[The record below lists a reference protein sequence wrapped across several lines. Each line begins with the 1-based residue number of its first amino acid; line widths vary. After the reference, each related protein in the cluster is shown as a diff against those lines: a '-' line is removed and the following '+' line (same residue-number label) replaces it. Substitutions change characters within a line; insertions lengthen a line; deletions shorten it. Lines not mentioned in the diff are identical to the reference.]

1 VLLFAD
7 KLILF
12 SAIPEDA
19 MKVESEDDDKVN
31 PDERLPQ
38 SVTDKRIAPD
48 NEFSDSEEEG
58 DRKDQKAFKNRKRP
72 RLDKSNKNDT
82 EEKKANDDEEK
93 KSSKLPTVFL
103 GEFLS

>member
-1 VLLFAD
+1 
-7 KLILF
+7 LF

-93 KSSKLPTVFL
+93 KSSKLPNSFFRRIFVITHHVYFR
-103 GEFLS
+103 